1 MRVRPGSTPVGAAG
15 ILSGVRLA
23 EVLQR
28 STEWLAGRGSDSPR
42 LDAEVL
48 IGHALGLQRIALYT
62 EADRPL
68 TDDEMATCRAL
79 IARRGELEPVAHIT
93 GRRAF
98 GRLDLEVTPDV
109 LVPRPDTE
117 VVVDVVVEV
126 APEGARIVD
135 WGTGSG
141 AIALS
146 VADLRPDVTVV
157 GLEQSAAALAVAQ
170 RNLAAA
176 PELVDRV
183 RLLESDGMTA
193 VVGEPFDLVVSNP
206 PYLVPADLERY
217 PALRHEPEQALVAGP
232 VGTED
237 HARVAAEA
245 AVALAPG
252 GWLVLEVG
260 EGQAEAVE
268 GILATAGFA
277 DLGRRA
283 DLAGITRVIWGR
295 SAPPGAPASPGS

>member
-1 MRVRPGSTPVGAAG
+1 MK
-15 ILSGVRLA
+15 LS
-23 EVLQR
+23 EVLQK
-28 STEWLAGRGSDSPR
+28 STEWLAGKGSDTPR

-48 IGHALGLQRIALYT
+48 IGHALGLQRIELYT

-68 TDDEMATCRAL
+68 TEDELAECRAL
-79 IARRGELEPVAHIT
+79 IARRGEMEPVAHIT

-117 VVVDVVVEV
+117 VVVDLVVEM

-146 VADLRPDVTVV
+146 VADLRADVTVT
-157 GLEQSAAALAVAQ
+157 GLERSPAALAVAQ
-170 RNLAAA
+170 RNLDAHPAL
-176 PELVDRV
+176 EGRV
-183 RLLESDGMTA
+183 RLLQSDGMAA
-193 VVGEPFDLVVSNP
+193 VAGDRFDVVVSNP

-237 HARVAAEA
+237 HERVIREA
-245 AVALAPG
+245 ADVLDPG
-252 GWLVLEVG
+252 GVAVLEVG
-260 EGQAEAVE
+260 EGQHDAVVAF
-268 GILATAGFA
+268 LLTHGFA
-277 DLGRRA
+277 DCITRP
-283 DLAGITRVIWGR
+283 DLAGIVRVVAGR
-295 SAPPGAPASPGS
+295 RA

>member
-1 MRVRPGSTPVGAAG
+1 MR
-15 ILSGVRLA
+15 
-23 EVLQR
+23 R
-28 STEWLAGRGSDSPR
+28 STDWLGSRGSDTPR

-48 IGHALGLQRIALYT
+48 IGHALGLERIRLYT
-62 EADRPL
+62 EAERPL
-68 TDDEMATCRAL
+68 TEQELASCRAL

-117 VVVDVVVEV
+117 VVVDVVVET
-126 APEGARIVD
+126 APPGARVAD

-146 VADLRPDVTVV
+146 VADQRDDVVVV
-157 GLEQSAAALAVAQ
+157 GLERSAAALEVAQ
-170 RNLAAA
+170 RNLAAR
-176 PELVDRV
+176 PDLVGRV
-183 RLLESDGMTA
+183 SMVRSDGMAA
-193 VVGEPFDLVVSNP
+193 VAGHEFDVVVSNP
-206 PYLVPADLERY
+206 PYLVPADLQRH

-245 AVALAPG
+245 AAALGPG
-252 GWLVLEVG
+252 GLLVMEMG
-260 EGQAEAVE
+260 EGQQDAVAA
-268 GILATAGFA
+268 IMAAHGFA
-277 DLGRRA
+277 DVHARD
-283 DLAGITRVIWGR
+283 DLAGIPRVTWGR
-295 SAPPGAPASPGS
+295 RT

>member
-1 MRVRPGSTPVGAAG
+1 M
-15 ILSGVRLA
+15 A
-23 EVLQR
+23 EVVQR
-28 STEWLAGRGSDSPR
+28 STEWLAGKGSDTPR

-48 IGHALGLQRIALYT
+48 IGHALGLQRIELYT
-62 EADRPL
+62 EAERPL
-68 TDDEMATCRAL
+68 TEDELAACRAL

-126 APEGARIVD
+126 APEGARIAD

-146 VADLRPDVTVV
+146 VADLRPDVSVT
-157 GLEQSAAALAVAQ
+157 GLERSPAALAVAR
-170 RNLAAA
+170 RNLDANPA
-176 PELVDRV
+176 LTDRV
-183 RLLESDGMTA
+183 RLLESDGMA
-193 VVGEPFDLVVSNP
+193 AVAGEEFDVVVGNP
-206 PYLVPADLERY
+206 PYLVPADLDRY
-217 PALRHEPEQALVAGP
+217 PALRHEPQEALVAGP

-245 AVALAPG
+245 AAALVPG

-260 EGQAEAVE
+260 EGQSEAVM
-268 GILATAGFA
+268 GILAAAGFGEVSA
-277 DLGRRA
+277 RA
-283 DLAGITRVIWGR
+283 DLAGIPRAIWGR
-295 SAPPGAPASPGS
+295 SAQPGAPGSPAS